1 VKSIKVAALPEP
13 AQGTGAADAGEPAR
27 VARSPRQQI
36 SWEASDPNSD
46 AMRYSLHFR
55 RGIGSPWILL
65 RENVAETQLEWD
77 TRSVAD
83 GRYEIRVTAN
93 DAKANPPGKGRS
105 AARVSDP
112 IQVDNTAPVIGS
124 VKSAEKAG
132 DVSVEL
138 KVIDRSSIVAAL
150 DYSVNAAKG
159 WQAVLPS
166 DNIFDSPEEAVSFS
180 VPGLAAGSHQ
190 VTVRATDA
198 KGNQAFE
205 NVMVTIPAK

>member
-1 VKSIKVAALPEP
+1 
-13 AQGTGAADAGEPAR
+13 
-27 VARSPRQQI
+27 
-36 SWEASDPNSD
+36 
-46 AMRYSLHFR
+46 
-55 RGIGSPWILL
+55 
-65 RENVAETQLEWD
+65 
-77 TRSVAD
+77 
-83 GRYEIRVTAN
+83 VTAN

-112 IQVDNTAPVIGS
+112 ILIDNTAPIVGS
-124 VKSAEKAG
+124 VKWNPDGAG
-132 DVSVEL
+132 VGVEL

-166 DNIFDSPEEAVSFS
+166 DNIFDSPEEAVSFT
-180 VPGLAAGSHQ
+180 VPGLAAGQHQ

-205 NVMVTIPAK
+205 SVLVTVPAPAAAAK